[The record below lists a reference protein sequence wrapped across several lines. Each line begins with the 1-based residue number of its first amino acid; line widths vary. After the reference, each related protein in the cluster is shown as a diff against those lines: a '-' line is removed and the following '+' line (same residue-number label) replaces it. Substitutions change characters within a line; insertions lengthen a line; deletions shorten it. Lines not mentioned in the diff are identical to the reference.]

1 MHAILERS
9 SMVFAG
15 GKTLV
20 MNMSQQFSQEVIVPI
35 LRENNHYLAFPLS
48 EKGKKR
54 CNLISFGFTYLM
66 ESISHILVKVF
77 KCMSASSTVEPPNW
91 FC

>member
-1 MHAILERS
+1 
-9 SMVFAG
+9 MVFAG

-48 EKGKKR
+48 EKGKKGA
-54 CNLISFGFTYLM
+54 N
-66 ESISHILVKVF
+66 
-77 KCMSASSTVEPPNW
+77 
-91 FC
+91 